1 MLHSKL
7 VLARL
12 HRLKQMLFKRWALP
26 RPGDSMLLPISHSL
40 SEIRQVGKV
49 VTLVAAEEERGALQ
63 VVGEEA
69 EVRVVEVEVSAV
81 EVEAHPLTDLT
92 ALWKEVVAGAPT
104 AHLVVVMM
112 IGDVTTR
119 ACDVDHHII

>member
-1 MLHSKL
+1 
-7 VLARL
+7 
-12 HRLKQMLFKRWALP
+12 
-26 RPGDSMLLPISHSL
+26 MLLPISHSL